1 MVIWEQQ
8 KFVPIF
14 EPPRPPSFSDSLAA
28 VLQCMG
34 EMGEA
39 VSQVLSLLS
48 ESSSHVATMPG
59 SFLDQILQHFFH
71 RVLSLATQTAYR
83 DASRGRANCS
93 A

>member
-8 KFVPIF
+8 KFVPIS